1 MVGGTPSKVVVVVG
15 HTQTSLEAE
24 CLLLCAGT
32 RSSTEEQRPDSAGG
46 NEDDT
51 TVVEPEQN
59 NGEWREDCNQLQRS

>member
-15 HTQTSLEAE
+15 HTQPSLEAK
-24 CLLLCAGT
+24 CLLLCAGI

-59 NGEWREDCNQLQRS
+59 NGEWCETASQFQA